1 VILNILSWIVTGLIV
16 GLIARA
22 LLPGRQSM
30 SLAMTIILG
39 IVGAFAGG
47 LVVSLFTGHF
57 NQAGDGVDAWYWP
70 GWLTSIAGGVLVLWL
85 YVTFAT
91 DRTTATGYT
100 TGRGTGPI

>member
-22 LLPGRQSM
+22 LLPGRQSIG
-30 SLAMTIILG
+30 LAMTVVLG

-47 LVVSLFTGHF
+47 LVVSLFTGNF
-57 NQAGDGVDAWYWP
+57 DRAGDGVDAWYWP
-70 GWLTSIAGGVLVLWL
+70 GWLMSIAGGVLVLWL

-91 DRTTATGYT
+91 NRTTTAGYT
-100 TGRGTGPI
+100 TDRGTGTI